1 MGRILGSHYFVVI
14 WQLLVVSVCIRT
26 SKHSLGM
33 RFVYNSLVC
42 VGLEERW
49 LRFMEMYSAGEGHYG
64 VL

>member
-1 MGRILGSHYFVVI
+1 MAAAPGFSLYSYFKA
-14 WQLLVVSVCIRT
+14 QSGDGGL
-26 SKHSLGM
+26 
-33 RFVYNSLVC
+33 RFVYNSLVR